1 MKKLLTTK
9 EVAKMLNISY
19 QSVRRLI
26 YNPIEPL
33 HYLRIEERYD
43 SKEKMYLPTST
54 FKKKFTQ
61 LNTSQ
66 RCEIGDYN
74 G

>member
-19 QSVRRLI
+19 QSVGRLM

-33 HYLRIEERYD
+33 HYLRIGGTIRFEGKDVLAY
-43 SKEKMYLPTST
+43 KY

>member
-19 QSVRRLI
+19 QSVRRLM

-33 HYLRIEERYD
+33 HYLRIGGTIRFEG
-43 SKEKMYLPTST
+43 KMYLPTST
-54 FKKKFTQ
+54 LKRNL
-61 LNTSQ
+61 LN
-66 RCEIGDYN
+66 
-74 G
+74 

>member
-1 MKKLLTTK
+1 
-9 EVAKMLNISY
+9 MLNNSY
-19 QSVRRLI
+19 QSVRRLL
-26 YNPIEPL
+26 YNPIETL
-33 HYLRIEERYD
+33 HFLRIGGTIRFEGKDVLAY
-43 SKEKMYLPTST
+43 KY